1 MISPA
6 ELEALMKSDTP
17 HAVLDLR
24 ERGAYQKRH
33 IFRATSLPRRLLEQ
47 RLPLLV
53 PALPTPIVIYDDTGA
68 LSALAVPTLRAMGYL
83 NVVPLAGGLDA
94 WVGEGR
100 STVQGVNTP
109 SKVFGERVLHDLH
122 TPEVTCLELD
132 RRMAAGEDMVIVDTR
147 TPEEYARGCLPGAWS
162 MPGGELVL
170 RLGELVKRPDT
181 TIVVHCGGRTRSYLG
196 AESVRKM
203 GLPNPVVA
211 VKNGTMGWVLDGL
224 ELERGASRWPPEP
237 SPAGRALAAKVAK
250 RVAADEGVP
259 FASPD
264 EVKALLARRDRENV
278 YILDVRTSEE
288 YAGSHIAGAVWAPGG
303 QAVQATDEYVAVHE
317 ATVVLACDGFAR
329 SVMTAAWLLRMGFP
343 NVVVLAGGLESWTQS
358 GGAVESGHPAAVPW
372 GLEAARRH
380 VDMVAPGPL
389 GDALVLNVDTSDV
402 YARGHVPGAAWI
414 CRSRLELELGGIAP
428 DKTRPIVLTCADG
441 VQSTLAAI
449 TLSGIG
455 YSAVRVIERRHAR
468 LGRSGTRRRRR
479 AHAARRPGRRR
490 RPQAVREGPPVD
502 GGLSPM
508 GGGAGLRR
516 QEPPRPPARGGLTQS
531 RRRGGRVLSGR
542 CPSRP
547 RRG

>member
-24 ERGAYQKRH
+24 ERGAYQTRH

-47 RLPLLV
+47 RLSLLV

-68 LSALAVPTLRAMGYL
+68 LSALAVPTFRAMGYL

-94 WVGEGR
+94 WVAEGR
-100 STVQGVNTP
+100 STAQGVNTP

-224 ELERGASRWPPEP
+224 EQI
-237 SPAGRALAAKVAK
+237 GRA
-250 RVAADEGVP
+250 
-259 FASPD
+259 
-264 EVKALLARRDRENV
+264 
-278 YILDVRTSEE
+278 
-288 YAGSHIAGAVWAPGG
+288 
-303 QAVQATDEYVAVHE
+303 
-317 ATVVLACDGFAR
+317 
-329 SVMTAAWLLRMGFP
+329 
-343 NVVVLAGGLESWTQS
+343 
-358 GGAVESGHPAAVPW
+358 
-372 GLEAARRH
+372 H
-380 VDMVAPGPL
+380 V
-389 GDALVLNVDTSDV
+389 
-402 YARGHVPGAAWI
+402 
-414 CRSRLELELGGIAP
+414 
-428 DKTRPIVLTCADG
+428 
-441 VQSTLAAI
+441 
-449 TLSGIG
+449 
-455 YSAVRVIERRHAR
+455 
-468 LGRSGTRRRRR
+468 
-479 AHAARRPGRRR
+479 
-490 RPQAVREGPPVD
+490 
-502 GGLSPM
+502 
-508 GGGAGLRR
+508 
-516 QEPPRPPARGGLTQS
+516 
-531 RRRGGRVLSGR
+531 
-542 CPSRP
+542 
-547 RRG
+547 